1 MKNLLLFLLI
11 LSFNNFSFATTSD
24 YVEKNTMRDICENI
38 ECLDDVVEAYD
49 KWYRLRPFKVM
60 AIDVIRLKERKKLV
74 MALWS
79 IQQGTIKPG
88 STYKHWSLN
97 IAKKRAIEGCNFNNK
112 RKYKSIPKPMLS
124 LFMDVNNSSPY
135 YLATTKANGKFKKR
149 EDIDDFNDRN
159 CRILFSNGNIETAFY
174 NQLMAEPPGCQ
185 SGYID
190 SSTDTDACIR
200 LPENSTESD
209 SGWSCNEGFFKAG
222 DTCEQNIIIPEN
234 ATALGASW
242 ECNTGYAKKFSI
254 NENTGLVDFSCR
266 LTLPENASENPY
278 TESGWACNEGFI
290 QDGETCK

>member
-1 MKNLLLFLLI
+1 MASI
-11 LSFNNFSFATTSD
+11 SYAGSSE
-24 YVEKNTMRDICENI
+24 YIERNTMRDICENI
-38 ECLDDVVEAYD
+38 ECLDDVVAAYD
-49 KWYRLRPFKVM
+49 KWYRLKPDRAM
-60 AIDVIRLKERKKLV
+60 AIDVVKLKERKKLV
-74 MALWS
+74 MTLWS
-79 IQQGTIKPG
+79 LEHATLKRLSGKEILLAKYNTKIARTRALESCNKNEKFTTFITRSGVIFFTQIRAYGIPIG
-88 STYKHWSLN
+88 SEVSNSLPL
-97 IAKKRAIEGCNFNNK
+97 
-112 RKYKSIPKPMLS
+112 YT
-124 LFMDVNNSSPY
+124 DVMKD
-135 YLATTKANGKFKKR
+135 L
-149 EDIDDFNDRN
+149 DDRN
-159 CRILFSNGNIETAFY
+159 CRLLVSNGNIETAFY

-209 SGWSCNEGFFKAG
+209 SGWSCNEGFFKSG
-222 DTCEQNIIIPEN
+222 DTCKQNKIIPEN

-242 ECNTGYAKKFSI
+242 ECNAGYAKKFSI